1 MDKGLTF
8 GLVDSAFTRALPY
21 FLPVIVAVVAA
32 AIIYVAHR
40 RLHVLRI
47 KRSIKSR
54 IERARRRASTR
65 TRLGPRLNHH
75 G

>member
-1 MDKGLTF
+1 MDKRLAF

-21 FLPVIVAVVAA
+21 FLPLLVALVAA

-40 RLHVLRI
+40 RMHVLRI
-47 KRSIKSR
+47 KRTVKSR
-54 IERARRRASTR
+54 IERARRRASTG